1 MTRTFTALAT
11 AAVIAVSGVS
21 AVSAQTMGE
30 GLNMLQAAL
39 VSDFNRLNIPVDTL
53 NDLTLGQIVAIKNIV
68 EAEDD
73 DSQTKGQIEAIIANN

>member
-1 MTRTFTALAT
+1 MNRTFTALAT
-11 AAVIAVSGVS
+11 AATIAFVGVS
-21 AVSAQTMGE
+21 ASAQSMGE

-39 VSDFNRLNIPVDTL
+39 VSDFNRLDIPVDTL

-68 EAEDD
+68 ESEDD